1 MATPTLDH
9 SQRLHWTVAQSCPVT
24 GVYIGTPGN
33 SATCGFWPTPAAT
46 QAQITAGQNALN
58 AYDWSDANLKTWQAQ
73 QNRTQAA
80 NDVSGGSDVYEAVR
94 AMGLAIGL
102 RLNELLAALKAA
114 GVLTTFTPGSITACP
129 TTPYTKSL
137 GESDAGALINAGQ
150 ADS

>member
-1 MATPTLDH
+1 MAAPALDH
-9 SQRLHWTVAQSCPVT
+9 SQRLHATVAAQCPVT
-24 GVYIGTPGN
+24 GVYVGTPGN
-33 SATCGFWPTPAAT
+33 SASCGFWPTAAAT
-46 QAQITAGQNALN
+46 QAQITAGQTALTN
-58 AYDWSDANLKTWQAQ
+58 YDWSDANLKTWQAQ
-73 QNRTQAA
+73 QNRSQAA

-114 GVLTTFTPGSITACP
+114 GVLTAFTPGAIGSCP
-129 TTPYTKSL
+129 TAPYTKAL